1 MMPRK
6 YETIVG
12 IFVLASLAALAVLIF
27 VIAQQEGLWQEK
39 VEYHTVF
46 RNVAG
51 LKKGDEVRL
60 SGVAVGNVDDISIN
74 RQGNIIV
81 SFSVEKK
88 YADRIRENSV
98 ASIGFKSMLGEKSLD
113 VTAGKPESPAVPADG
128 LVASVEPLDVTE
140 LLAKAGPSLESLQ
153 TVLGNLATLTA
164 SMRNPNSDF
173 YKTLEEV
180 KQIVNKIDQGKGSLG
195 LLINDPKLYQETTQ
209 TMAAIKNIT
218 RDLEQ
223 GKGLLGTLIIDQ
235 KFKSQTQETMTNL
248 HTTISGLSK
257 TATHLEKRLPELTQK
272 SGTFFENLSKAAQ
285 GLPGLVTSSENFV
298 SDADNVA
305 KAAQKSWFLRSYVPQ
320 PREHTIRVERE
331 AGKD

>member
-1 MMPRK
+1 
-6 YETIVG
+6 
-12 IFVLASLAALAVLIF
+12 
-27 VIAQQEGLWQEK
+27 
-39 VEYHTVF
+39 
-46 RNVAG
+46 
-51 LKKGDEVRL
+51 
-60 SGVAVGNVDDISIN
+60 
-74 RQGNIIV
+74 
-81 SFSVEKK
+81 
-88 YADRIRENSV
+88 
-98 ASIGFKSMLGEKSLD
+98 
-113 VTAGKPESPAVPADG
+113 
-128 LVASVEPLDVTE
+128 
-140 LLAKAGPSLESLQ
+140 
-153 TVLGNLATLTA
+153 
-164 SMRNPNSDF
+164 
-173 YKTLEEV
+173 
-180 KQIVNKIDQGKGSLG
+180 
-195 LLINDPKLYQETTQ
+195 
-209 TMAAIKNIT
+209 MAAIKNIT